1 MLVKNIG
8 PLNHLCFY
16 SNNAT
21 SSCITFAPVVS
32 YLNADTKKTAIL
44 QDNQNKVGIYR

>member
-1 MLVKNIG
+1 MLFFIV
-8 PLNHLCFY
+8 
-16 SNNAT
+16 
-21 SSCITFAPVVS
+21 TFVPVAY

>member
-21 SSCITFAPVVS
+21 SSSTTFVPVVS

-44 QDNQNKVGIYR
+44 QDNKNKVGIYR